1 MLQTMSMNYRK
12 SWGKVVR
19 ERAEALSALK
29 GPFLDVG
36 CSSGGYVSLLVSQG
50 ETVAGMDIEENE
62 AWKHSPELF
71 SVGSAQALEYPD
83 NAFETVYSFEVLE
96 HLEQPGLAL
105 QEMGRVSRRNVLVS
119 VPDCEVPEVFRQS
132 GLTYNHFSDPTH
144 IQFFKE
150 EALRDL
156 FQSAGLRVVYVK
168 RINRIFPE
176 RLYFESRG
184 YPAALVF
191 LLSSLARIAPWAKK
205 YHMTL
210 MVLGIK
216 ES

>member
-1 MLQTMSMNYRK
+1 MSINYRK

-19 ERAEALSALK
+19 ERAEALSALE

-50 ETVAGMDIEENE
+50 ETAVGMDIEENE
-62 AWKHSPELF
+62 AWKHSPERF
-71 SVGSAQALEYPD
+71 SVGSTQALEYRD

-96 HLEQPGLAL
+96 HLDQPALAL
-105 QEMGRVSRRNVLVS
+105 QEMVRVSRQNVLIS
-119 VPDCEVPEVFRQS
+119 VPDCEVPKVFRQS

-144 IQFFKE
+144 IQFFTE
-150 EALRDL
+150 DALRDL
-156 FQSAGLRVVYVK
+156 FRSAGLRVVYVK
-168 RINRIFPE
+168 RINKVFPE

-184 YPAALVF
+184 YPTALVL
-191 LLSSLARIAPWAKK
+191 LLSSLARIVPWAKK

-210 MVLGIK
+210 MALGIK